1 MIFGE
6 KLYEL
11 RKASGLSQ
19 EQLAEKCSITRQ
31 SVSKWELG
39 QGYPETEK
47 LLVLCRVLD
56 VDLDY
61 LLRDEIASQSTPSR
75 QAISN
80 PYQPYLGK
88 WISLLLHD
96 RGLGT
101 IPLAAITAM
110 NDDYVVFEMNGKK
123 KVRKKGVIKISDI
136 QAISEA
142 RISEKKTAAFG
153 AVEIF
158 DLKNGDNPY
167 KLFIGKKCAIK
178 LRRSDYSRSIFSGDV
193 YVDWLPSTDIIAVTD
208 ENMTVLFK
216 NKEMLVRTGDVLT
229 VIED

>member
-1 MIFGE
+1 MTFGE

-11 RKASGLSQ
+11 RKSSGLSQ

-61 LLRDEIASQSTPSR
+61 LLRDEIASQSVPSR

-88 WISLLLHD
+88 WVSLLLHD
-96 RGLGT
+96 RGLGA

-110 NDDYVVFEMNGKK
+110 NDDYVVFELNGKK
-123 KVRKKGVIKISDI
+123 RVRKKGVIKISDI

-142 RISEKKTAAFG
+142 RISEKKATAFG
-153 AVEIF
+153 TVETF
-158 DLKNGDNPY
+158 DLKNGDNLY
-167 KLFIGKKCAIK
+167 KLFAGKKCAIK
-178 LRRSDYSRSIFSGDV
+178 LRRNDFSRTIFSGDV
-193 YVDWLPSTDIIAVTD
+193 YVDWLSSPTISFYIAIRYF
-208 ENMTVLFK
+208 LC
-216 NKEMLVRTGDVLT
+216 
-229 VIED
+229 